1 MCAYKVPRDLLQR
14 YAFCG
19 DKTKLF
25 QRVVSHIAPNHNDA
39 GAMYE
44 AMVEERFIP
53 AGNTLVAGVQPLMPN
68 CAILGSV
75 DEENYR
81 EKLQLFI
88 KLLSVAIGCGIDLT
102 HCHDP
107 VAMLRHFAGA
117 AQQVRLGWTRPLR
130 GNMATLS
137 INHHKFDEFIHC
149 KSAAAGADPARAA
162 LSIFNLSISVPD
174 YVMIH
179 AKRPGYS
186 SNRLQKLCEAAHRSG
201 DPGVIFIDKV
211 QSRYEHLEGRI
222 VTSVPCGEQFMF
234 DGETCT
240 LGAINL
246 DQFVINDRFDYD
258 SYRQTIHT
266 AMTFLDLVIDRTMIP
281 DDAMREKTMAFRR
294 IGLGVMGLA
303 TLFDRLQIRY
313 ESQEA
318 LDLSAQLAACLTEEA
333 SRASQ
338 LLGQERGY
346 HRHSTRR
353 RHIST
358 TCLQPTGGIRRL
370 VASDGFSIEPR
381 FDEATRISPQFSVRM
396 AATWQQYI
404 ENAVSKTVN
413 LDAHATV
420 DDVRSIYE
428 AAFIHG
434 CKGIT
439 VYRDGCKE
447 NQPISLS
454 RCHDGECRE

>member
-1 MCAYKVPRDLLQR
+1 MSAYKVPRDLLQR

-19 DKTKLF
+19 DKMKLF
-25 QRVVSHIAPNHNDA
+25 QRVVSHVAPNHCDA
-39 GAMYE
+39 NEMYRAMI
-44 AMVEERFIP
+44 EERFIP

-75 DEENYR
+75 DDKNYH
-81 EKLQLFI
+81 EKLQLFV

-102 HCHDP
+102 PCHDP
-107 VAMLRHFAGA
+107 VAMLRRFAEA
-117 AQQVRLGWTRPLR
+117 ATQVRLRWTRPLR

-137 INHHKFDEFIHC
+137 INHHAFDDFLHC
-149 KSAAAGADPARAA
+149 KSAPADPARAA
-162 LSIFNLSISVPD
+162 LSIFNLSVSVPD
-174 YVMIH
+174 YVMTH
-179 AKRPGYS
+179 ALRPGYS
-186 SNRLQKLCEAAHRSG
+186 RNRLNRLSEAAHRSG
-201 DPGVIFIDKV
+201 DPGVIFIDRV
-211 QSRYEHLEGRI
+211 QSRYEQLEGRI

-246 DQFVINDRFDYD
+246 DQFVVNDRFDYE
-258 SYRQTIHT
+258 SYAQTIHT
-266 AMTFLDLVIDRTMIP
+266 AVRFLDLVIDRTMIP
-281 DDAMREKTMAFRR
+281 DDVMREKTMAFRR

-303 TLFDRLQIRY
+303 TLLDRLAISY

-333 SRASQ
+333 VSASH
-338 LLGQERGY
+338 LLGQERGH
-346 HRHSTRR
+346 HRHSTQR

-413 LDAHATV
+413 LATHATV

-447 NQPISLS
+447 NQPIALS